1 MRIGL
6 FAGVA
11 VAGFVIGLA
20 EPSRSA
26 DEQVID
32 ALTLSMICGNEA
44 DSSGGSTPAV
54 AEAPPTLRPGF
65 GNGGFTISTGDAEAQ
80 RWFSHGVQL
89 AQAFAHDDAKA
100 AFKEAARRDPTCAM
114 CVWGEAFAEGP
125 TINYDISADERAKA
139 LTLAIKAQQLGSGA
153 TAKEKRLL
161 AAMVRRYQRS
171 GGDTAY
177 AADMAA
183 IARTWPDDDALQV
196 LAAEALMDTGKTAR
210 VREADALLERGLVR
224 TPDHVGAIHFYI
236 HSSEWIGVGGKAEP
250 YADRLGAL
258 APAASHLI
266 HMPSHTYYRVGR
278 YREAGRVNLSAIAVD
293 TQRMMADGATTGW
306 KIPYYG
312 HNVRF
317 AVGGAM
323 MAGDAEAALA
333 IADLYAGVPVEMA
346 EKQPWM
352 QASAGS
358 AWFALGRYGDPD
370 RVLARAGPD
379 DRLPLARAMWR
390 YGRGEALARKG
401 DAKGVLA
408 EAAALT
414 PTAKEMAAYR
424 KGGSIVPALVLIA
437 HETLLGRAAML
448 EGRYGDA
455 AAAFRKAAAKQEKV
469 FGFGGDPP
477 IWWYPARRSLA
488 AALLAGGKPDQALAE
503 ANAVLAKWPKDPMSL
518 LVLSRAEAA
527 LGHQAAAADALLRA
541 KAGWS
546 GPAVDGVS
554 LNGI

>member
-26 DEQVID
+26 DEQVVD
-32 ALTLSMICGNEA
+32 ALTLSMICGGDA
-44 DSSGGSTPAV
+44 DSSAGSTPSA
-54 AEAPPTLRPGF
+54 AEAPPILRPGF
-65 GNGGFTISTGDAEAQ
+65 GNGGFTISTGEAEAQ

-89 AQAFAHDDAKA
+89 AQAFAHEDAKA
-100 AFKEAARRDPTCAM
+100 AFKEAARRDPSCAM
-114 CVWGEAFAEGP
+114 CVWGQAFAEGP
-125 TINYDISADERAKA
+125 TINYGISAEERARA
-139 LTLAIKAQQLGSGA
+139 LHLAIRAQQLGTGA

-171 GGDTAY
+171 GGDAAY
-177 AADMAA
+177 AADMVA

-196 LAAEALMDTGKTAR
+196 LAAEALMDTGKTPR
-210 VREADALLERGLVR
+210 VREADSLLERVLAR
-224 TPDHVGAIHFYI
+224 SPDHVGAIHFYI
-236 HSSEWIGVGGKAEP
+236 HSSEWIGAGGKAEP
-250 YADRLGAL
+250 YADRLGTL

-266 HMPSHTYYRVGR
+266 HMPSHTYYVVGR
-278 YREAGRVNLSAIAVD
+278 YREAGRVNLAAIAVD
-293 TQRMMADGATTGW
+293 TQRMKADGAATGW

-333 IADLYAGVPVEMA
+333 IADLYAGVPVEVA

-352 QASAGS
+352 QASAGA
-358 AWFALGRYGDPD
+358 AWFALGRFGDPD
-370 RVLARAGPD
+370 RVLAMAGPG
-379 DRLPLARAMWR
+379 DRLPLARALWR

-401 DAKGVLA
+401 DARGVLA

-414 PTAKEMAAYR
+414 PTSREMAAYR
-424 KGGSIVPALVLIA
+424 KGGTTAPTLVLIA

-488 AALLAGGKPDQALAE
+488 AALLAGGRAEEARVE

-527 LGHQAAAADALLRA
+527 LGHQAAATDALARA
-541 KAGWS
+541 RAGWS
-546 GPAVDGVS
+546 GADVEG
-554 LNGI
+554 LALGGI